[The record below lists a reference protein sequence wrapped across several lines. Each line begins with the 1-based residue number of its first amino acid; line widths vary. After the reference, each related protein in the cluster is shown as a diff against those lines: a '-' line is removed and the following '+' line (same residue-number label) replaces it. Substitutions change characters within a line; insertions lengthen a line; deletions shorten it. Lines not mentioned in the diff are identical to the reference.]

1 MITSLIN
8 FDVDER
14 REVHVSMLTR
24 DMYITLTISLSITNR
39 EHFGRST
46 LVATEVSIIRVET
59 EKKCTREMAYIDLR
73 RESTCRCHGRPEHR
87 GRKATFHLQF
97 ST

>member
-39 EHFGRST
+39 EHFGQST
-46 LVATEVSIIRVET
+46 LVITEVSIKELKQKKNAQGKWLTSIYGENRLVAAVEGRNT
-59 EKKCTREMAYIDLR
+59 EV
-73 RESTCRCHGRPEHR
+73 GRPH
-87 GRKATFHLQF
+87 
-97 ST
+97 STSNF